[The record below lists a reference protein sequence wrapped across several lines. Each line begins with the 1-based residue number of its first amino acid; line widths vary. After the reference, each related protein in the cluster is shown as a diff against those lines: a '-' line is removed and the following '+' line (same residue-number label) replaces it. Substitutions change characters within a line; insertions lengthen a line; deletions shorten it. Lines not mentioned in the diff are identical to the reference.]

1 MLRMKI
7 QMFMMNIWMKK
18 NIKKKN
24 IKNNQKE
31 LILIDVK
38 LKLIIMENQLQVK
51 F

>member
-1 MLRMKI
+1 
-7 QMFMMNIWMKK
+7 MMNIWMKK